1 MLRARVAVYAAAVS
15 GRPWAGY
22 VRVSRVGTRA
32 GESFRSPTDQT
43 AEIQAWASRRG
54 EHVEMLPPELD
65 ASGGTM
71 SRPVLEQALA
81 GIEAG
86 RYRGL
91 VVAYLS
97 RASRNARHLLEM
109 WDRIQVAGG
118 ELHSVSEGI
127 DTSTPAGRL
136 TRTMLAAIAEHQLDT
151 YRESFAAQ
159 RASATARGI
168 WQRRQTPLGYRR
180 DPATR
185 RLVPDRDA
193 DRVRQAFRE
202 RAAGATV
209 TDLARGLRMTESGVR
224 HLLRNRVYLGELRV
238 GEHVNPAAHPP
249 LVTVEDWQAAQH
261 ASVPRPPRS
270 GRPVLL
276 SGLVRCASCG
286 HVMSPTN
293 TATRHASYTCRG
305 SSSAGPC
312 PRPAAVALERLDS
325 HVERVALPEL
335 SRLVVVRDD
344 DGALADA
351 QRALAA
357 AGAELAAYLTGVAA
371 AGIDPADFADGAR
384 TRRQAVERAQGLTDR
399 LAAAQG
405 PSPDL
410 APPAAWP
417 RLSIPQRAHVLRGL
431 LEAVIVRPVGR
442 GKRCPIDDRVRVVVA
457 GTGLISPYRGGGA
470 ARGIRPMWPDT
481 DAPGVLRVHDG

>member
-1 MLRARVAVYAAAVS
+1 
-15 GRPWAGY
+15 
-22 VRVSRVGTRA
+22 
-32 GESFRSPTDQT
+32 
-43 AEIQAWASRRG
+43 
-54 EHVEMLPPELD
+54 MLPPDLD

-109 WDRIQVAGG
+109 WDRIQAAGG

-168 WQRRQTPLGYRR
+168 WQRRQTPLGYQR

-193 DRVRQAFRE
+193 DRVRAAFRD
-202 RAAGATV
+202 RAAGT
-209 TDLARGLRMTESGVR
+209 TIIDLARGLRMTEAGVR
-224 HLLRNRVYLGELRV
+224 HLLRNRVYLGELAV

-249 LVTVEDWQAAQH
+249 LLTVEQFLAAQR
-261 ASVPRPPRS
+261 SGPPRPPRS
-270 GRPVLL
+270 GVPVLL
-276 SGLVRCASCG
+276 GGLVRCASCG
-286 HVMSPTN
+286 LVMSRN
-293 TATRHASYTCRG
+293 RGAGRHPAYTCHG
-305 SSSAGPC
+305 SSSAGTC
-312 PRPAAVALERLDS
+312 PRPAAVALARLDA
-325 HVERVALPEL
+325 HVEAVALPEL
-335 SRLVVVRDD
+335 ARLVVVRDD
-344 DGALADA
+344 DGTLADA
-351 QRALAA
+351 QRTLAA
-357 AGAELAAYLTGVAA
+357 ANAELAAYLTGVAA
-371 AGIDPADFADGAR
+371 ADLDPAVFAHGAR
-384 TRRQAVERAQGLTDR
+384 TRQEAVERAQGLTDR

-405 PSPDL
+405 PTPNL

-417 RLSIPQRAHVLRGL
+417 RLSVPQRAHVLRGL

-442 GKRCPIDDRVRVVVA
+442 GKRCPIEDRTRIVVA
-457 GTGLISPYRGGGA
+457 GTGLVSRYRGGGA
-470 ARGIRPMWPDT
+470 PRDIRPVWPEP
-481 DAPGVLRVHDG
+481 DAPGVLRIKV